1 MACMAKARIP
11 PMLASLSP
19 MTIFK
24 PLVPMSR
31 KTKIICTLG
40 PATESEEMIG
50 SLMDAGT
57 NVFRLNMSHAKHEW
71 AAELVAKVRRQAQS
85 RNAHIAVLFDL
96 TGPSIRTGD
105 LPEPITL
112 SDGDVVEF
120 RKEGSEPTVEKSTT
134 VNYDGLMGD
143 VSAGNTLVV
152 DNGALLM
159 SIDVVEADRI
169 LCTVKT
175 PGTMGSRRHINLPGV
190 RLNLPALTEKDHKDL
205 ALAVECEA
213 DYIAGS
219 FVRDAAHVRELRD
232 AMKALEG
239 DAQIIAKIEDQE
251 AIRNIDAIIG
261 EADIIMIARGDLG
274 TEVEFEEL
282 PLLQRRIIK
291 RCHELG
297 TRVIVA
303 TQLLE
308 SMITNPTP
316 TRAEVTDVM
325 NAAYEEADALMLS
338 GETSVGRYP
347 VRCVEAL
354 VRISTRMERTGGQGF
369 GQGMLLREERQKV
382 ARAAVMLAD
391 SMPDT
396 RLVVLTRHG
405 VLANYV
411 AMLRPRTSGFYAVA
425 PKESVCRKLALNR
438 GVHAMKIAF
447 SSNIEETIQ
456 NVSRQLL
463 QEDLVRSGTPIVI
476 LADILSD
483 HFGANSIL
491 LHHA

>member
-1 MACMAKARIP
+1 
-11 PMLASLSP
+11 
-19 MTIFK
+19 
-24 PLVPMSR
+24 MSR
-31 KTKIICTLG
+31 KTKLICTLG

-50 SLMDAGT
+50 KLMDAGT

-71 AAELVAKVRRQAQS
+71 AAGLVKKVRKQAAQ
-85 RNAHIAVLFDL
+85 RDAHIAVLFDL

-105 LPEPITL
+105 LPEPYTL
-112 SDGDVVEF
+112 ADGDVVEF
-120 RKEGSEPTVEKSTT
+120 RKVGAEPTTEKSTT

-143 VSAGNTLVV
+143 VSVGNTLVV

-159 SIDVVEADRI
+159 TIDTVEADRI

-232 AMKALEG
+232 AMKSLEG

-251 AIRNIDAIIG
+251 AVKNIDAIIS
-261 EADIIMIARGDLG
+261 EADVIMIARGDLG

-282 PLLQRRIIK
+282 PLLQRRIVK

-308 SMITNPTP
+308 SMIQNPTP

-347 VRCVEAL
+347 ERCVEAL
-354 VRISTRMERTGGQGF
+354 VRISTRIERSGGQGF
-369 GQGMLLREERQKV
+369 GQGMLLRDERQKV
-382 ARAAVMLAD
+382 ARAAVTLAD
-391 SMPDT
+391 SLPDA
-396 RLVVLTRHG
+396 RIVVLTRRG
-405 VLANYV
+405 VLANQV
-411 AMLRPRTSGFYAVA
+411 AMLRPRTSGFYAVT
-425 PKESVCRKLALNR
+425 PKEGVCRKLALTR
-438 GVHAMKIAF
+438 GITAIKLAF
-447 SSNIEETIQ
+447 SSSIEETIQ
-456 NVSRQLL
+456 RVTEHL
-463 QEDLVRSGTPIVI
+463 QKNDLVRTGTPIVI
-476 LADILSD
+476 VSDILSD

-491 LHHA
+491 LHHT

>member
-1 MACMAKARIP
+1 
-11 PMLASLSP
+11 
-19 MTIFK
+19 
-24 PLVPMSR
+24 MSR

-50 SLMDAGT
+50 KLMDAGT
-57 NVFRLNMSHAKHEW
+57 NVFRLNMSHAKHDW
-71 AAELVAKVRRQAQS
+71 AASLVKIIRRLAEK
-85 RNAHIAVLFDL
+85 RGEHIAVLFDL

-105 LPEPITL
+105 LPAPYTL
-112 SDGDVVEF
+112 AEGDTVEF
-120 RKEGSEPTVEKSTT
+120 RKEGTAPSVEKSTT

-143 VSAGNTLVV
+143 VSVGNTLVV

-159 SIDVVEADRI
+159 RIDAVEADRI
-169 LCTVKT
+169 LCNVRT
-175 PGTMGSRRHINLPGV
+175 PGSMGSRRHINLPGV
-190 RLNLPALTEKDHKDL
+190 RLNLPALTAKDHKDL
-205 ALAVECEA
+205 ALAVEHGA

-219 FVRDAAHVRELRD
+219 FVRDAAHVRELRQ

-239 DAQIIAKIEDQE
+239 NAQIIAKIEDQE

-261 EADIIMIARGDLG
+261 EADVIMIARGDLG

-347 VRCVEAL
+347 ERCVEAL
-354 VRISTRMERTGGQGF
+354 VRISTRIERSGGQGF
-369 GQGMLLREERQKV
+369 GQGMLLRDERQKV
-382 ARAAVMLAD
+382 ARAAVTLAD
-391 SMPDT
+391 SLPDA
-396 RLVVLTRHG
+396 RLVVLTRRG
-405 VLANYV
+405 VLANQI
-411 AMLRPRTSGFYAVA
+411 AMLRPRTSGFYAVT
-425 PKESVCRKLALNR
+425 PKEEVCRKLALTR
-438 GVHAMKIAF
+438 GVQAVKLAF
-447 SSNIEETIQ
+447 SSSVEETIQ
-456 NVSRQLL
+456 RVAEQLL
-463 QEDLVRSGTPIVI
+463 KEGLVRPGTPLVIVS
-476 LADILSD
+476 DILTD
-483 HFGANSIL
+483 QFAANSIL

>member
-1 MACMAKARIP
+1 MA
-11 PMLASLSP
+11 LN
-19 MTIFK
+19 
-24 PLVPMSR
+24 R

-40 PATESEEMIG
+40 PATESEDMIG
-50 SLMDAGT
+50 TLMDAGT

-71 AAELVAKVRRQAQS
+71 AAEMTKRVRRQAVKRGS
-85 RNAHIAVLFDL
+85 HIGVLFDL

-105 LPEPITL
+105 LPEPFTL
-112 SDGDVVEF
+112 AEGDTVEF
-120 RKEGSEPTVEKSTT
+120 RKTGSEPSVVLSTT

-159 SIDVVEADRI
+159 RIEAVEADRI
-169 LCTVKT
+169 LCKVKT
-175 PGTMGSRRHINLPGV
+175 PGNLGSRRHINLPGV

-219 FVRDAAHVRELRD
+219 FVRDSAHVRELRD
-232 AMKALEG
+232 AMNALEG
-239 DAQIIAKIEDQE
+239 DAHIVAKIEDQE
-251 AIRNIDAIIG
+251 AVRNIDAIIS
-261 EADIIMIARGDLG
+261 EADVIMIARGDLG

-282 PLLQRRIIK
+282 PLLQRRIVK

-308 SMITNPTP
+308 SMISNPTP

-325 NAAYEEADALMLS
+325 NATYEEADALMLS

-347 VRCVEAL
+347 LRCVEAL
-354 VRISTRMERTGGQGF
+354 VRISTRMERSGGQGY
-369 GQGMLLREERQKV
+369 GQTMLLRDERQKV
-382 ARAAVMLAD
+382 ARAAVTLAD
-391 SMPDT
+391 SLPDA
-396 RLVVLTRHG
+396 RLVVLTRRG
-405 VLANYV
+405 LLANQV
-411 AMLRPRTSGFYAVA
+411 AMLRPRTSGFFAIT
-425 PKESVCRKLALNR
+425 PKETVCRRLSLSR
-438 GVHAMKIAF
+438 GVMAMKLAF

-456 NVSRQLL
+456 RVSQELL
-463 QEDLVRSGTPIVI
+463 KQDLVRPGTPIVI
-476 LADILSD
+476 VSDILSD

>member
-1 MACMAKARIP
+1 
-11 PMLASLSP
+11 
-19 MTIFK
+19 
-24 PLVPMSR
+24 MSR

-40 PATESEEMIG
+40 PSTESEDMIG
-50 SLMDAGT
+50 TLMDAGA

-71 AAELVAKVRRQAQS
+71 AAEMTKRVRRQALQRGS
-85 RNAHIAVLFDL
+85 HTGVLFDL

-105 LPEPITL
+105 LPEPFTL
-112 SDGDVVEF
+112 AEGDAVEF
-120 RKEGSEPTVEKSTT
+120 RKTGSDPTVVFSTT

-159 SIDVVEADRI
+159 RIESVESDRI
-169 LCTVKT
+169 LCRVKT

-190 RLNLPALTEKDHKDL
+190 RLNLPALTEKDRKDL

-219 FVRDAAHVRELRD
+219 FVRDSAHVRELRD

-239 DAQIIAKIEDQE
+239 DAHIVAKIEDQE
-251 AIRNIDAIIG
+251 AVRNIDAIIG
-261 EADIIMIARGDLG
+261 EADVIMIARGDLG

-282 PLLQRRIIK
+282 PLLQRRIVK

-325 NAAYEEADALMLS
+325 NATYEEADALMLS

-347 VRCVEAL
+347 LRCVDAL
-354 VRISTRMERTGGQGF
+354 VRISTRMERSGGQGF
-369 GQGMLLREERQKV
+369 GQSMLLRNERQKV
-382 ARAAVMLAD
+382 ARAAVTLVD
-391 SMPDT
+391 SLPDA
-396 RLVVLTRHG
+396 RLVVLTRRG
-405 VLANYV
+405 LLANQV
-411 AMLRPRTSGFYAVA
+411 ALLRPRTSGFFAVT
-425 PKESVCRKLALNR
+425 PKETVCRRLSITR
-438 GVHAMKIAF
+438 GVQAMKLAF

-456 NVSRQLL
+456 RVSEELL
-463 QEDLVRSGTPIVI
+463 KQDLVRHGTPIVI
-476 LADILSD
+476 VSDILSD

>member
-1 MACMAKARIP
+1 
-11 PMLASLSP
+11 
-19 MTIFK
+19 
-24 PLVPMSR
+24 MSR
-31 KTKIICTLG
+31 KTKLICTLG
-40 PATESEEMIG
+40 PATESEETIAR
-50 SLMDAGT
+50 LMDAGAD
-57 NVFRLNMSHAKHEW
+57 VFRLNMSHAKHEW
-71 AAELVAKVRRQAQS
+71 AAKMVKQIRKLAAQ
-85 RNAHIAVLFDL
+85 RGEHTGILFDL

-105 LPEPITL
+105 LPEPYQL
-112 SDGDVVEF
+112 VEGDTVEF
-120 RKEGSEPTVEKSTT
+120 RKAGTEPGIPLSTT
-134 VNYDGLMGD
+134 VNYDGLMED
-143 VSAGNTLVV
+143 VAIGNTLVV
-152 DNGALLM
+152 DNGVLLM
-159 SIDVVEADRI
+159 LIESVQADRI

-175 PGTMGSRRHINLPGV
+175 PGPLGSRRHINLPGV

-213 DYIAGS
+213 DFIAGS
-219 FVRDAAHVRELRD
+219 FVRDAAHVRELRA
-232 AMKALEG
+232 AMRALEG

-251 AIRNIDAIIG
+251 AVRNIDAIIT
-261 EADIIMIARGDLG
+261 EADVIMIARGDLG

-291 RCHELG
+291 RCHELA

-354 VRISTRMERTGGQGF
+354 VRITARIERTAGQGF
-369 GQGMLLREERQKV
+369 GQTMLLRDERQKV
-382 ARAAVMLAD
+382 ARAAVTLAD
-391 SMPDT
+391 SLPNAQ
-396 RLVVLTRHG
+396 LVVLTRRG
-405 VLANYV
+405 VLANQV
-411 AMLRPRTSGFYAVA
+411 ALLRPRTSGFHAVT
-425 PKESVCRKLALNR
+425 PKESVCRQLALTR
-438 GVHAMKIAF
+438 GIKALKMSF
-447 SSNIEETIQ
+447 STNIEETIRR
-456 NVSRQLL
+456 VSEQLL
-463 QEDLVRSGTPIVI
+463 KDNFVRTGTPIVI
-476 LADILSD
+476 VSDILSD

>member
-1 MACMAKARIP
+1 M
-11 PMLASLSP
+11 
-19 MTIFK
+19 F
-24 PLVPMSR
+24 R
-31 KTKIICTLG
+31 KTKLIRTLG
-40 PATESEEMIG
+40 PATDSEDLIG
-50 SLMDAGT
+50 RLIDGGA

-71 AAELVAKVRRQAQS
+71 AAEQVKRVRRQAA
-85 RNAHIAVLFDL
+85 RRDAHIAVLFDL

-105 LPEPITL
+105 LPQPYTL
-112 SDGDVVEF
+112 AEGDMVEF
-120 RKEGSEPTVEKSTT
+120 RKTGTEPGVEKSTT

-143 VSAGNTLVV
+143 VAAGNTLVV

-159 SIDVVEADRI
+159 RIETVAADRI
-169 LCTVKT
+169 VCSVKT

-219 FVRDAAHVRELRD
+219 FVRDAAHVRELRH

-251 AIRNIDAIIG
+251 AVRNIDSIIH
-261 EADIIMIARGDLG
+261 EADVIMIARGDLG

-308 SMITNPTP
+308 SMITQPTP

-347 VRCVEAL
+347 ERCIDAL
-354 VRISTRMERTGGQGF
+354 VRISTRIERSGGQGV
-369 GQGMLLREERQKV
+369 GQTMLLRDERQKV
-382 ARAAVMLAD
+382 ARAAVTLAD
-391 SMPDT
+391 SLADA
-396 RLVVLTRHG
+396 RLVVLTRRG
-405 VLANYV
+405 LLANQV
-411 AMLRPRTSGFYAVA
+411 AMLRPRTSGFFAVT
-425 PKESVCRKLALNR
+425 PRESVCRQLALTR
-438 GVHAMKIAF
+438 GVRAMKLSF
-447 SSNIEETIQ
+447 SSNIEETIARVTQ
-456 NVSRQLL
+456 ELL
-463 QEDLVRSGTPIVI
+463 RNDQVRPGTPIVI
-476 LADILSD
+476 VSDILSD
-483 HFGANSIL
+483 HFAANSIL

>member
-1 MACMAKARIP
+1 M
-11 PMLASLSP
+11 
-19 MTIFK
+19 F
-24 PLVPMSR
+24 R

-50 SLMDAGT
+50 KLMDAGT
-57 NVFRLNMSHAKHEW
+57 DVFRLNMSHAKHEW
-71 AAELVAKVRRQAQS
+71 AADLVKKVRRQAEQ
-85 RNAHIAVLFDL
+85 RNEHIGVLFDL

-105 LPEPITL
+105 LPQPLTL
-112 SDGDVVEF
+112 ADGDVVEF
-120 RKEGSEPTVEKSTT
+120 RKEGTEPTVEKSTT
-134 VNYDGLMGD
+134 VNYEGLMGD
-143 VSAGNTLVV
+143 VAVGNTLVV

-159 SIDVVEADRI
+159 HIDAVETERI
-169 LCTVKT
+169 LCQVKT

-190 RLNLPALTEKDHKDL
+190 RLNLPALTDKDRKDL
-205 ALAVECEA
+205 ALAVECGA
-213 DYIAGS
+213 DFIAGS

-239 DAQIIAKIEDQE
+239 DAHIIAKIEDQE
-251 AIRNIDAIIG
+251 AIRNIDAIIN
-261 EADIIMIARGDLG
+261 EADVIMIARGDLG

-325 NAAYEEADALMLS
+325 NAAYEEADCLMLS

-347 VRCVEAL
+347 ERCVEAL

-369 GQGMLLREERQKV
+369 GQGVLLRDERQKT
-382 ARAAVMLAD
+382 ARAAVTLAD
-391 SMPDT
+391 SLSDAC
-396 RLVVLTRHG
+396 LVVLTRRG
-405 VLANYV
+405 MLANHL
-411 AMLRPRTSGFYAVA
+411 AMLRPRTAGFYAIA
-425 PKESVCRKLALNR
+425 PKESVCRKLALTR
-438 GVHAMKIAF
+438 GVRAIKQAF
-447 SSNIEETIQ
+447 SSSIEETIQ
-456 NVSRQLL
+456 RVTEQLL
-463 QEDLVRSGTPIVI
+463 KEGFIRPGTPMVIVS
-476 LADILSD
+476 DIVSD
-483 HFGANSIL
+483 HFAANSIL

>member
-1 MACMAKARIP
+1 
-11 PMLASLSP
+11 
-19 MTIFK
+19 
-24 PLVPMSR
+24 MSR
-31 KTKIICTLG
+31 KTKLICTLG

-50 SLMDAGT
+50 TLMDAGT

-71 AAELVAKVRRQAQS
+71 AAEMTKRVRRQAIQ
-85 RNAHIAVLFDL
+85 RATHIGVLFDL

-105 LPEPITL
+105 LPAPYTL
-112 SDGDVVEF
+112 AAGDTVEF
-120 RKEGSEPTVEKSTT
+120 RKTGADPTVELSTT
-134 VNYDGLMGD
+134 VNYEGLMGD
-143 VSAGNTLVV
+143 VSVGNTLVV

-159 SIDVVEADRI
+159 RIDVVEADRI
-169 LCTVKT
+169 LCHVKT

-219 FVRDAAHVRELRD
+219 FVRDAAHVRELRE

-239 DAQIIAKIEDQE
+239 DAQLVAKIEDQE
-251 AIRNIDAIIG
+251 AVRNIDAIIQ
-261 EADIIMIARGDLG
+261 EADLIMIARGDLG

-282 PLLQRRIIK
+282 PLLQRRIVK

-308 SMITNPTP
+308 SMINNPTP

-347 VRCVEAL
+347 ERCVDAL
-354 VRISTRMERTGGQGF
+354 VRISTRIERSGGQGF
-369 GQGMLLREERQKV
+369 GQGMLLRDERQKI
-382 ARAAVMLAD
+382 AKAAVTLAD
-391 SMPDT
+391 SLPDA
-396 RLVVLTRHG
+396 RLVVLTRRG
-405 VLANYV
+405 VLANQV
-411 AMLRPRTSGFYAVA
+411 AMLRPRTAGFYAVT
-425 PKESVCRKLALNR
+425 PKESVCRKLSLTR
-438 GVHAMKIAF
+438 GVRAIKLAF
-447 SSNIEETIQ
+447 ASNIEETIQ
-456 NVSRQLL
+456 RVSEQLL
-463 QEDLVRSGTPIVI
+463 KEELVRSGTPIVI
-476 LADILSD
+476 VSDILSD
-483 HFGANSIL
+483 HFAANSIL